1 MATHDDRSGAS
12 GGYSG
17 SRGYPTGGA
26 HHFDDGTRSSGRDAF
41 TPDAYRDTHQDAY
54 QDTSTRDAFDRDTQS
69 FDTTGYTPVADLD
82 REPAHYDDEDE
93 RKPFGWSGSADLGLL
108 VLRLALGGAFVAHGL
123 QKVFGLFG
131 GPGIDGFE
139 RYLQAAGFR
148 EARILAWVTGVTEL
162 AGGGLLVL
170 GLFTPLAAA
179 GVLGVMAN
187 VVALKFRGGFFA
199 PNGVELEV
207 AYAAMAFGL
216 LFAGPGRAALDYNRG
231 WFRHPLVAGFLCL
244 LLAAGATTATL
255 YVFR

>member
-17 SRGYPTGGA
+17 SGPYPTGGA
-26 HHFDDGTRSSGRDAF
+26 HHFDDGTRSFGRD
-41 TPDAYRDTHQDAY
+41 TYSDAHGNPRGNAYDDPYDTARDK
-54 QDTSTRDAFDRDTQS
+54 DTRG
-69 FDTTGYTPVADLD
+69 FDTTGYTPVVDDADP
-82 REPAHYDDEDE
+82 EPTHYDDEDE
-93 RKPFGWSGSADLGLL
+93 RTPFGWSGSADLGLF
-108 VLRLALGGAFVAHGL
+108 VLRLALGGAFVVHGL
-123 QKVFGLFG
+123 QKVFGLLG

-179 GVLGVMAN
+179 GVLGVVAN
-187 VVALKFRGGFFA
+187 VIALKFRGGFFA

-216 LFAGPGRAALDYNRG
+216 LFTGPGRAALDRG
-231 WFRHPLVAGFLCL
+231 RSWFRHPLTAGFLCL

>member
-12 GGYSG
+12 GGYSDEG
-17 SRGYPTGGA
+17 SYPAGGA
-26 HHFDDGTRSSGRDAF
+26 HHFDDGTTRSYGR
-41 TPDAYRDTHQDAY
+41 
-54 QDTSTRDAFDRDTQS
+54 SAFDRDSQT
-69 FDTTGYTPVADLD
+69 FDTTGFTPVAEVG
-82 REPAHYDDEDE
+82 EPARYDDEDE
-93 RKPFGWSGSADLGLL
+93 RRPFGWTGSADLGLFA
-108 VLRLALGGAFVAHGL
+108 LRLALGGAFVVHGL
-123 QKVFGLFG
+123 QKVFGLLG

-187 VVALKFRGGFFA
+187 VVALKYRGGFFA
-199 PNGVELEV
+199 PEGVELEV
-207 AYAAMAFGL
+207 AYGAMALGL
-216 LFAGPGRAALDYNRG
+216 LFAGPGRASLDYNRS
-231 WFRHPLVAGFLCL
+231 WFRHPLMAGFLCL